1 MTDEARQRAGW
12 TREKPTVPG
21 WYWNRN
27 TDNPTHAMVYVRN
40 SLDIVEHLEVLV
52 AGRYSFLERTCYTIE
67 QISGEWRGPITPDD
81 GEREYQLGL
90 EAAAKAIDE
99 RIDYICHD
107 YHEEPLGDLEWY
119 HRDLLER
126 TVEDLKAVLARL
138 AQEARW

>member
-81 GEREYQLGL
+81 GDREYRRGL
-90 EAAAKAIDE
+90 EEAAKVFRKCTALSRQGVIELADS
-99 RIDYICHD
+99 
-107 YHEEPLGDLEWY
+107 
-119 HRDLLER
+119 
-126 TVEDLKAVLARL
+126 LARL
-138 AQEARW
+138 AQEARR